1 MSCSRKVTEAYVE
14 SPPAE
19 IDGRPA
25 ETSDQPANDGGSAC
39 STTALGVVLTTRR
52 V

>member
-1 MSCSRKVTEAYVE
+1 MSRSWKVTEAYVE

-19 IDGRPA
+19 IEAEAA
-25 ETSDQPANDGGSAC
+25 ETSDQAANDGGSAC
-39 STTALGVVLTTRR
+39 STAALGVVLTTRR